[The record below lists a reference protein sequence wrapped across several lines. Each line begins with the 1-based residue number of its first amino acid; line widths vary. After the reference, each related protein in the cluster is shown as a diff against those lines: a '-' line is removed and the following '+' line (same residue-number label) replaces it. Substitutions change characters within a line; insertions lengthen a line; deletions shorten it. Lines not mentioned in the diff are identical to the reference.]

1 MPSLTLPLTFRVL
14 FMLSDV
20 IFSFDLAI
28 SEISNTKTEQL
39 LRLVKYISLKTV
51 QLTMRKLYIC
61 DNLNLYIW
69 FNFKKVKITN
79 GN

>member
-1 MPSLTLPLTFRVL
+1 MPSLTLPLNFRVL

-20 IFSFDLAI
+20 IFSFDPAI

-51 QLTMRKLYIC
+51 QLTMHNLYIC
-61 DNLNLYIW
+61 DYLNLYI
-69 FNFKKVKITN
+69 
-79 GN
+79 